1 MMATLSSNGGT
12 EKEKLPGPMNALRRR
27 CRADRTT
34 GEQEL
39 TLASHWRTRIL
50 EGVLYGGCQILAS
63 GHGLAFLPVPKAGRG
78 IDGTEKVPAERFLGR
93 PRSLGRGETR
103 LSRGVWRGFML
114 VCRRC
119 PQVVWLGPGRA
130 KQQGWRRPGLQGL

>member
-1 MMATLSSNGGT
+1 MATLSSNGGT

-27 CRADRTT
+27 RRADRTT

-103 LSRGVWRGFML
+103 PEPRSVAWLHAGV
-114 VCRRC
+114 
-119 PQVVWLGPGRA
+119 
-130 KQQGWRRPGLQGL
+130 